1 MDFKLKIYLYDLQNE
16 NKVLDE
22 PRFER
27 WRTSPPIY
35 QKALRRP

>member
-1 MDFKLKIYLYDLQNE
+1 MTFKLKIYHYDLNE

-22 PRFER
+22 PQFER
-27 WRTSPPIY
+27 WRTSPQIY